1 MPKCHSTRHLIGAR
15 SVVAMVTTLAASVV
29 VAGCGGSPREH
40 MIITVGRGA
49 ITASLLDHWT
59 SVMAPR
65 QAIPE
70 PPRFT
75 ACIKQL
81 KELAQYPTSQ
91 ARLKEACRRQYGEL
105 RQSALHLLITNQ
117 WLIEEVADRGARA
130 SKREIDGRLREKYA
144 SPEGELQLKALLGV
158 GGRTPADLKLEV
170 QAELAAER
178 LSQRMVAYSLDISSR
193 QIASYYRR
201 NIHRFYL
208 SERRY
213 VELAGNLR
221 GRYAARRIISRVRRG
236 TNFARMS
243 FHEWLERPNLR
254 AIGEE
259 KRILFR
265 AIFRARPNVLV
276 GPLRINGFYFLF
288 RVTRT
293 SPARVETLAEASKA
307 IRKELSVRRRV
318 RFVKSW
324 RRKWTAETSCAP
336 RYVVQK
342 CKQYHGPP
350 APEDPVEIN

>member
-1 MPKCHSTRHLIGAR
+1 MPNAILRHLICAR
-15 SVVAMVTTLAASVV
+15 SAVALVATLTAGVAVAS
-29 VAGCGGSPREH
+29 CGGSPREH
-40 MIITVGRGA
+40 VIITVGRST
-49 ITASLLDHWT
+49 ITASSLEYWI

-75 ACIKQL
+75 VCIEHL
-81 KELAQYPTSQ
+81 KELAQYSTSHAQ
-91 ARLKEACRRQYGEL
+91 LEEACRRQYGEL

-117 WLIEEVADRGARA
+117 WLIGELAAQGIRV
-130 SKREIDGRLREKYA
+130 SNREIDRRLREKYA
-144 SPEGELQLKALLGV
+144 SPEGELELNALLGV
-158 GGRTPADLKLEV
+158 GGRTSSDLKLEV
-170 QAELAAER
+170 RAELAAER
-178 LSQRMVAYSLDISSR
+178 LHQQMVAYSLDIPSR

-208 SERRY
+208 NERRY

-221 GRYAARRIISRVRRG
+221 GSEAAKRIISKVRQG
-236 TNFARMS
+236 TSFARMS
-243 FHEWLERPNLR
+243 FHEWLERPDLR
-254 AIGEE
+254 AVGEE

-288 RVTRT
+288 RVTKT
-293 SPARVETLAEASKA
+293 SPARLQTLADASKT

-324 RRKWTAETSCAP
+324 RRRWTAETSCAP

-342 CKQYHGPP
+342 CEQYHGAA
-350 APEDPVEIN
+350 APEDPVEVN